1 MSELDLNSI
10 WESDRDK
17 ANSHYQSL
25 SDVEKM
31 AKQKSENILNK
42 IRRTAFVESIIS
54 TVIVGA
60 LAVVFYLKDVWV
72 FAVFM
77 VFIIPVFI
85 LSYRF
90 YRNYIRNLYDVNQ
103 RKVTESISA
112 YVRLTKNYLRKVK
125 FYNYYV
131 LPLGY
136 ITGLAIGALSN
147 PDIEATREIIERVG
161 LGLAIGVPLVAVMI
175 WFFNKKYIKWL
186 YGRHYKALK
195 QLLEDLQ
202 RDE

>member
-60 LAVVFYLKDVWV
+60 LAVAFYLKDVWV

-161 LGLAIGVPLVAVMI
+161 LGLAIGVPLVAFMI